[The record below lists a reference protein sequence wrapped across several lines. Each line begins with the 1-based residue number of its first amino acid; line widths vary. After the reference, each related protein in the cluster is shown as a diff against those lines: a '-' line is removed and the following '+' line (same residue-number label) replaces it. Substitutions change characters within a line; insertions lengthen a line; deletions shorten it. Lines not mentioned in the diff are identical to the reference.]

1 MYATYLRT
9 RVESLATDVQAR
21 YAESNQNGL
30 LAKLRAASDRLTQAE
45 RDLREGKRPTGD
57 SNAAYNQLGAFVN
70 QLAALEMPEELRQ
83 QWTARAEAIRQ
94 DVTALSSTLQ

>member
-1 MYATYLRT
+1 
-9 RVESLATDVQAR
+9 
-21 YAESNQNGL
+21 
-30 LAKLRAASDRLTQAE
+30 
-45 RDLREGKRPTGD
+45 
-57 SNAAYNQLGAFVN
+57 LGAFVN